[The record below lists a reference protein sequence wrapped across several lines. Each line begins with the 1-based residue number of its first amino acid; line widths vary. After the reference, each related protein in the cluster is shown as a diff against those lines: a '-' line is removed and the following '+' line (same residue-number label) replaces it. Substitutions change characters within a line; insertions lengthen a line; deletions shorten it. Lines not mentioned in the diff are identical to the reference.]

1 MSQTGHMHVQ
11 LKFVLACPPDA
22 AWRAIRSPSVF
33 ADVSYPLLE
42 FEPLGDHGFPEEWG
56 EGSHPVR
63 ARALFSILDAGTQD
77 IDISLSERGA
87 VRILEDHGGPL
98 SGPLR
103 IVTRWRHR
111 MAVAAGPNPGTTLFR
126 DRLEFSAGAL
136 TPLVW
141 LALWAFWQWRGR
153 RLMQLAPGFERRF
166 RPR

>member
-1 MSQTGHMHVQ
+1 
-11 LKFVLACPPDA
+11 
-22 AWRAIRSPSVF
+22 
-33 ADVSYPLLE
+33 
-42 FEPLGDHGFPEEWG
+42 
-56 EGSHPVR
+56 
-63 ARALFSILDAGTQD
+63 
-77 IDISLSERGA
+77 
-87 VRILEDHGGPL
+87 
-98 SGPLR
+98 
-103 IVTRWRHR
+103 